1 MWLKILFLPTLGIL
15 ATGTGYTMKNIA
27 ETVAEDEIIK
37 ANKPVMESL
46 QRIEKRQIDHL
57 TGHG

>member
-1 MWLKILFLPTLGIL
+1 MWLKILFLPALGIL
-15 ATGTGYTMKNIA
+15 GTASGYTMYNIA

-37 ANKPVMESL
+37 ANKPVLESL